1 MNDLKLN
8 GRNDYDLDRLIA
20 TVKTFSDDIG
30 IAFAL
35 DKCAKAKC
43 IRWKL
48 INVQKKVIEF
58 NMEK

>member
-48 INVQKKVIEF
+48 INV
-58 NMEK
+58 